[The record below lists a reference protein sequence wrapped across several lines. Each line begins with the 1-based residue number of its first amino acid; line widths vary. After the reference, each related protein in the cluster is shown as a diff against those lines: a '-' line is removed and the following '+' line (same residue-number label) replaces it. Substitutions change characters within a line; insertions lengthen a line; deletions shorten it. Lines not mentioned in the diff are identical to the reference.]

1 MSSLADRFS
10 AVQASQSKENLEKDL
25 QKLSF
30 DQLKEMPIRFG
41 SAKSGQSYLT
51 VVTEDPKYCTWFIR
65 QYNSSQ
71 KPEHREFLHFLE
83 MWTERQEMERGL
95 SPKSSPGQ
103 MPLQPKAKA
112 KSGGGPGKSSG
123 RNMMIDLE
131 EDEAWD
137 AVSLQESQTYDNK
150 MGQRMDQLEQVL
162 MQVVSQMQQLLPK
175 VPETD

>member
-95 SPKSSPGQ
+95 SPKSSPG
-103 MPLQPKAKA
+103 
-112 KSGGGPGKSSG
+112 
-123 RNMMIDLE
+123 
-131 EDEAWD
+131 
-137 AVSLQESQTYDNK
+137 
-150 MGQRMDQLEQVL
+150 
-162 MQVVSQMQQLLPK
+162 
-175 VPETD
+175 